1 MIVSNSAI
9 EKIDFFVEILKIY
22 TDVDIVLKININ
34 ELYLLKDTEYDLIIT
49 FSNRIKSLLEFNG
62 YENIKLN
69 FYLGNEDVEKLFS
82 LGVSTGSRKI
92 KVNGF
97 IEEIKGKSEE
107 EIKELLLNKYEHYFL
122 NS

>member
-1 MIVSNSAI
+1 M
-9 EKIDFFVEILKIY
+9 EILKIY